1 MPTSLLSA
9 IRRLRLSDRRQTG
22 VVERSSF
29 MQKTKSQKQQS
40 VTTLPPSPDEERRQ
54 RMVRYSVAMGVR
66 MLCFILVF
74 AVPGWWKLVFAIG
87 AIVLPYF
94 AVVLANVSMRQSAGV
109 VERPGAV
116 VRIEPRPDDTR

>member
-9 IRRLRLSDRRQTG
+9 LRRLRLSDRRQTG

-40 VTTLPPSPDEERRQ
+40 ITTLPPSPDEERRQ
-54 RMVRYSVAMGVR
+54 RMVRYSIAMGVR
-66 MLCFILVF
+66 MVCFLLVF
-74 AVPGWWKLVFAIG
+74 VVPDWWKLVFAIG

-94 AVVLANVSMRQSAGV
+94 AVVLANVGMRQNAGV
-109 VERPGAV
+109 VERPGAI
-116 VRIEPRPDDTR
+116 VRIEPRPDDIR

>member
-1 MPTSLLSA
+1 
-9 IRRLRLSDRRQTG
+9 
-22 VVERSSF
+22 
-29 MQKTKSQKQQS
+29 MQKKQQS
-40 VTTLPPSPDEERRQ
+40 ITTLPLSPDEERRQ

-94 AVVLANVSMRQSAGV
+94 AVVLANVSMRQNAGV
-109 VERPGAV
+109 VERPGAI
-116 VRIEPRPDDTR
+116 VRIEPRPDDIR